1 MFRQQ
6 PTTETNLGLRK
17 NCLESMLIKVAKQ
30 SQPLVENQT
39 AATSFNSAALDLP
52 NGRQAFGSLHQ
63 GKEHKPAAGDKKK

>member
-1 MFRQQ
+1 
-6 PTTETNLGLRK
+6 
-17 NCLESMLIKVAKQ
+17 MLIKVAKQ